1 MTTPQPRAGCPMYC
15 KWPLD
20 LFARAIV
27 IGFLAS
33 ASLGAQTVPQ
43 ATNDSNSYSADATEI
58 RGLTAQLHPPRFFG
72 NWNVS
77 AAPQAPDDSI
87 LRGRPLN
94 LDLELRSRWNA
105 TFPLNWF
112 CTTDNCEQSVV
123 LDSTVAHH
131 ATHSLRIRVDSAVN
145 PPFVGV
151 QVRGVKSLKGSQLR
165 VSGWVR
171 TADLRGTTRI
181 FVRLVRPDPAPA
193 ETLVVNGP
201 TGTSPWTHVVLDAH
215 IDSTFIRFGIFTLV
229 KGVGT
234 AWFDDL
240 RVEVDGR
247 AINNDAPI
255 APLPTAP
262 ELASLQRIARP
273 LRSTDP
279 RDSDDDLALLDTI
292 VGDAQVIALGE
303 ATHGT
308 SEFHSMSD
316 RIIRHL
322 VRTKGVSVVAME
334 TDELAAAKL
343 NRYVLTGEGDIEHA
357 RSGMYQIMRT
367 REYAELFKW
376 MRQYNS
382 SKQGRLEVV
391 GFDMFLPLHAID
403 SVEAFIRR
411 SDPSYAPAAVQAYAA
426 VRADFSKFPM
436 NDTLYYLGDSVH
448 AGWERGAKAVLEH
461 IRTRRGEAPLGSD
474 TLSVARAVHNA
485 DVAFQVLALYGSQAN
500 REGVYRDSCMA
511 ANLLWQLAHRR
522 GVRVVMLAHYA
533 HAGRDDGNKGGYLGG
548 NMGGYLGRALGERYR
563 PVMLTTNTGSYT
575 ASLRP
580 FLRPRPLSPTPMD
593 AGPPESIEGILH
605 GLHIPMLLLD
615 LRGPAR
621 DSLGS
626 IVAARRPVR
635 FAGGATMDWAFG
647 NWVLAGSF
655 DALIFIAGTH
665 ATTIIRCPDDLACTP

>member
-1 MTTPQPRAGCPMYC
+1 MRTGVTTILVLLSTCALVSR
-15 KWPLD
+15 
-20 LFARAIV
+20 
-27 IGFLAS
+27 
-33 ASLGAQTVPQ
+33 AQT
-43 ATNDSNSYSADATEI
+43 
-58 RGLTAQLHPPRFFG
+58 G
-72 NWNVS
+72 
-77 AAPQAPDDSI
+77 AAPLEDSPAQ
-87 LRGRPLN
+87 RPLN
-94 LDLELRSRWNA
+94 LDFELRSHVIP
-105 TFPLNWF
+105 TFPRNWI
-112 CTTDNCEQSVV
+112 CTTPNCEQSVV

-131 ATHSLRIRVDSAVN
+131 GTHSLRIRVDSAVK

-193 ETLVVNGP
+193 ETAVVSGP
-201 TGTSPWTHVVLDAH
+201 TGTSPWTHVVLESH
-215 IDSTFIRFGIFTLV
+215 IDSTFIRFGIFTLL

-255 APLPTAP
+255 APLPTAA

-308 SEFHSMSD
+308 SEFHNMSG

-322 VRTKGVSVVAME
+322 VRTKGVTVVAME

-367 REYAELFKW
+367 REYADLFKW

-391 GFDMFLPLHAID
+391 GFDMYLPLPAID

-426 VRADFSKFPM
+426 VRTDFSKFPM
-436 NDTLYYLGDSVH
+436 SVGNDTLFNLGDSVH

-474 TLSVARAVHNA
+474 TLGVARALHNA

-500 REGVYRDSCMA
+500 NEVAYRDSCMA
-511 ANLLWQLAHRR
+511 ANLLWELAHRR

-533 HAGRDDGNKGGYLGG
+533 HAGRGDGNMGGYPGRAL

-575 ASLRP
+575 ASPRGW
-580 FLRPRPLSPTPMD
+580 LRPRPLSPTPMD

-615 LRGPAR
+615 LRGTAR

-655 DALIFIAGTH
+655 DALIFIEGTH
-665 ATTIIRCPDDLACTP
+665 ATTIIRCPDDLACAP